1 LNRDLRAEARILPIV
16 ALLVVAFGIFARGD
30 ANLMQAGTF
39 AAIDAVAAIGLGVL
53 LGNVAQISIGQA
65 GFFGIG
71 AYALAYLTT
80 AVAWPA
86 SVPPWAQFFAG
97 TVAGTLLAAAFGVL
111 LGLIALRFKGH
122 YLAMA
127 TLAFGLIATGV
138 FRISS
143 ALGGASGL
151 QNIPYA
157 QLGSL
162 SISGVPAFWYAWA
175 MVALAAGLTFNL
187 LRGRTGRAFEAI
199 RNDELAAEAIGVPTR
214 RFKIVAFTYAGA
226 LAGFAGSFYS
236 SYLGLIE
243 PSGVSVNFSVD
254 LLLMVVLGGAGRIS
268 GAILG
273 ATIIGITNVY
283 GHNLENWRPVIYGL
297 LVIAIVIGFPRGLIG
312 IVPRRRVAPAAAASP
327 ATTGGAATPVTAG
340 ADASLVTPVPS
351 APVATMRAAA
361 PTSGAS
367 WLAVEHATKR
377 FGGLVAV
384 DDVGFTL
391 ESGKLTSLIGPNGAG
406 KTTLFNAICGIGR
419 VSSGRVMVAGRDVT
433 AWQPHRIAEL
443 GVGRSFQNARL
454 FADMT
459 VFENVVA
466 GAFRAETAS
475 LVSDLLAL
483 PASRRSGALAS
494 DLARDALARLD
505 LEGLAGVRA
514 RDLAFGDRRRVELAR
529 AIAARPG
536 LLLVDEPAAGLN
548 AGERRRLREDLLR
561 LREGGMTLL
570 LIEHDMRLVMD
581 VSDRVMV
588 LKFGKLIADGI
599 PARVRDDPQVI
610 AAYLGTAV

>member
-1 LNRDLRAEARILPIV
+1 
-16 ALLVVAFGIFARGD
+16 
-30 ANLMQAGTF
+30 
-39 AAIDAVAAIGLGVL
+39 
-53 LGNVAQISIGQA
+53 
-65 GFFGIG
+65 
-71 AYALAYLTT
+71 
-80 AVAWPA
+80 
-86 SVPPWAQFFAG
+86 
-97 TVAGTLLAAAFGVL
+97 
-111 LGLIALRFKGH
+111 
-122 YLAMA
+122 
-127 TLAFGLIATGV
+127 
-138 FRISS
+138 
-143 ALGGASGL
+143 
-151 QNIPYA
+151 
-157 QLGSL
+157 
-162 SISGVPAFWYAWA
+162 
-175 MVALAAGLTFNL
+175 
-187 LRGRTGRAFEAI
+187 
-199 RNDELAAEAIGVPTR
+199 
-214 RFKIVAFTYAGA
+214 
-226 LAGFAGSFYS
+226 
-236 SYLGLIE
+236 
-243 PSGVSVNFSVD
+243 
-254 LLLMVVLGGAGRIS
+254 
-268 GAILG
+268 
-273 ATIIGITNVY
+273 
-283 GHNLENWRPVIYGL
+283 
-297 LVIAIVIGFPRGLIG
+297 
-312 IVPRRRVAPAAAASP
+312 
-327 ATTGGAATPVTAG
+327 
-340 ADASLVTPVPS
+340 
-351 APVATMRAAA
+351 MRAAA
-361 PTSGAS
+361 PTGGAP

-419 VSSGRVMVAGRDVT
+419 VSSGRVMVAGHDVT